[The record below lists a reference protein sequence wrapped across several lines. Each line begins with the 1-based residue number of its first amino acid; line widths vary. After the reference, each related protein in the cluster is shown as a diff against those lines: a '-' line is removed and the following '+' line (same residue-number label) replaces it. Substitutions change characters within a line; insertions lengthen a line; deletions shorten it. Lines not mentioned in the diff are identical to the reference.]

1 MQPTDSPRD
10 GTRPDG
16 SSPKG
21 TPGEESQTC
30 EGGASAAGE
39 VPASGGS
46 AETILVPR
54 ASQDPEA
61 TLIVPISGVGSPAG
75 KQREQVRYF
84 GNYELVHEIARGGMG
99 VVYKAV
105 QLNLN
110 RTVALKMILAG
121 QLASSEDVSRFYI
134 EAEAA
139 ANLDHPGI
147 VPIYEIGTHEN
158 QHFFTMGYVDGQSL
172 QQLVRQGP
180 LPPARAAELMRKIAE
195 AIGYAHDKGVIHR
208 DLKPA
213 NVLLDRHGEPRVTDF
228 GLARRLENES
238 DLTQTGRVMGTP
250 SYMPPEQ
257 AMGKSGEVGPLSDVY
272 SLGAMLYCLLTG
284 RPPFQSANKYDIV
297 MQVIERDP
305 IPPRRMDPK
314 IDRDLETICLK
325 CLAKDPADR
334 YRSAH
339 ELEADLGR
347 FLNDQPILA
356 RPPGVWES
364 AQQWAR
370 NNAVTVTT
378 LVMILASSAIMLPLL
393 AVAFRNQAGR
403 AVSAAEGIPP
413 VKSVTESE
421 VSQARAVVRE
431 MTRQLATEPGNP
443 ALLGE
448 RARALIMSGDDL
460 AAIKDLDTLID
471 GNGEVSE
478 WRQLRAEIALRAG
491 RPQDAIADLTSVLEH
506 QPDHFA
512 SLSQRAQARL
522 DAAFLVGALDDVN
535 LALRLRP
542 GTARLF
548 LLRAKI
554 QARLGDRASA
564 RRDRERARTLGLEKE
579 G

>member
-1 MQPTDSPRD
+1 
-10 GTRPDG
+10 
-16 SSPKG
+16 
-21 TPGEESQTC
+21 
-30 EGGASAAGE
+30 
-39 VPASGGS
+39 
-46 AETILVPR
+46 
-54 ASQDPEA
+54 
-61 TLIVPISGVGSPAG
+61 
-75 KQREQVRYF
+75 
-84 GNYELVHEIARGGMG
+84 
-99 VVYKAV
+99 
-105 QLNLN
+105 
-110 RTVALKMILAG
+110 
-121 QLASSEDVSRFYI
+121 
-134 EAEAA
+134 
-139 ANLDHPGI
+139 
-147 VPIYEIGTHEN
+147 
-158 QHFFTMGYVDGQSL
+158 
-172 QQLVRQGP
+172 
-180 LPPARAAELMRKIAE
+180 
-195 AIGYAHDKGVIHR
+195 
-208 DLKPA
+208 
-213 NVLLDRHGEPRVTDF
+213 
-228 GLARRLENES
+228 
-238 DLTQTGRVMGTP
+238 
-250 SYMPPEQ
+250 
-257 AMGKSGEVGPLSDVY
+257 
-272 SLGAMLYCLLTG
+272 MLYCLLTG
-284 RPPFQSANKYDIV
+284 RPPFQSANKYDII
-297 MQVIERDP
+297 MQVIECDP
-305 IPPRRMDPK
+305 ISPRRMDPK

-378 LVMILASSAIMLPLL
+378 LVMILASSAIVLPLL
-393 AVAFRNQAGR
+393 AVALRNQAGR
-403 AVSAAEGIPP
+403 AVSAAEGIQP

-448 RARALIMSGDDL
+448 RARALITSGDDL

-471 GNGEVSE
+471 GNGAVSE

-491 RPQDAIADLTSVLEH
+491 RLQDAIADLTSVLEH

-512 SLSQRAQARL
+512 SLAERAQARL